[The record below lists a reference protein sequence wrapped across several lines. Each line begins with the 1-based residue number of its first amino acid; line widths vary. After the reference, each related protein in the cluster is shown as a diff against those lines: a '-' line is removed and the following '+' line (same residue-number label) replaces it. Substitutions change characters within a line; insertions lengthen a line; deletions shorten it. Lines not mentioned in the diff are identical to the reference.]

1 MATDES
7 RPDGVR
13 PSPQGAGVPVSH
25 WDGRADVSASRE
37 ADIGAEGVG
46 AEGVGEGGVGEE
58 AGEPIR
64 WWNDGELPLVG
75 RGVDGMIYVVST
87 FLPPGCSVSSVGCVR
102 GPSLTDVLAVF
113 GRGVCQSV
121 TPAFWVSRDDYPGGS
136 LRQGVIAHKSRA
148 EEAARSVRPP

>member
-7 RPDGVR
+7 RPDEVR
-13 PSPQGAGVPVSH
+13 PRLQGAGAPRAVSH
-25 WDGRADVSASRE
+25 WDGRAEDGAGRN
-37 ADIGAEGVG
+37 ADIRAEG
-46 AEGVGEGGVGEE
+46 
-58 AGEPIR
+58 GEPIR